1 MPAPD
6 RPWRTAALAALA
18 LAACGGQVDAPL
30 RAAATPLCATL
41 ASAPAA
47 GAAQILAGDRAQARA
62 AFESALAQDPD
73 RLSALNDLAVSY
85 YLDGRFEAARQL
97 LDEVVARGT
106 AREQQAALV
115 NLGELYALDGYV
127 SAARA
132 YLESAR
138 GIDASRPEPLYAQG
152 LLADARGD
160 SAAALGLV
168 REALRLDEGG
178 AARQGLTFVYP
189 EERTHLEAL
198 LADALGDRDLALARW
213 RDLKAGRFPAL
224 AAAAQRHLEEP

>member
-1 MPAPD
+1 MTAHH
-6 RPWRTAALAALA
+6 RPWRTVALAALA
-18 LAACGGQVDAPL
+18 LAACGGPVEATP
-30 RAAATPLCATL
+30 RAAATPLCATV
-41 ASAPAA
+41 ASAPGA
-47 GAAQILAGDRAQARA
+47 GSAQILAGDRAQARA

-106 AREQQAALV
+106 SREQQAALV

-132 YLESAR
+132 HLESAR
-138 GIDASRPEPLYAQG
+138 GIDPGRPEPLYALG

-160 SAAALGLV
+160 SAAALALA
-168 REALRLDEGG
+168 REALRLDESG

-198 LADALGDRDLALARW
+198 LAEALGDRDLALSRW

-224 AAAAQRHLEEP
+224 ATAAQRHLEEP

>member
-1 MPAPD
+1 VTA
-6 RPWRTAALAALA
+6 RHRALRTAAIAALA
-18 LAACGGQVDAPL
+18 LAACGGQVDTTA
-30 RAAATPLCATL
+30 RAAATPLCATV

-47 GAAQILAGDRAQARA
+47 GSAQILAGDRAQARA
-62 AFESALAQDPD
+62 ALESALAQDPD
-73 RLSALNDLAVSY
+73 RLSALNDLAVCY

-97 LDEVVARGT
+97 LDEVVARGA

-115 NLGELYALDGYV
+115 NLGEIYALDGYV

-132 YLESAR
+132 HLESAR
-138 GIDASRPEPLYAQG
+138 GIDPGRPEPIYALG

-160 SAAALGLV
+160 FAAALALA

-178 AARQGLTFVYP
+178 AARQGLAFVYP

-198 LADALGDRDLALARW
+198 LAEAVGDRDLALSRW

-224 AAAAQRHLEEP
+224 AAAAQRRLEEP